1 MYQTDCIA
9 AIATPS
15 GTGGVAIVRIS
26 GKGSFDVADR
36 VFRAASGKFSA
47 DRRPGM
53 LCYGEILGDGF
64 SDRGMCVI
72 FRAPHSYTG
81 EDSAELHCHGGVQI
95 VQGVLR
101 NVLSAGARLAENG
114 EFTKRAFLNGK
125 LDLSSC
131 EGVAD
136 MIHAR
141 SAAET
146 RAASKLMDGGL
157 RERVS
162 KTQDRLTDLISRLEV
177 LLDYPEEDLPD
188 VGREEFADELTEIL
202 AELGAL
208 SDTYA
213 HGSKLKSGLRVALC
227 GKTNAGKSSLL
238 NRLLGEEK
246 AIVTEIE
253 GTTRDVVE
261 GELEL
266 SGMRLLLQDTAGLR
280 ESADEVET
288 IGIERSRRVAEQA
301 DLVLYVRDVSER
313 SEPPIE
319 LQADC
324 PVITVWNKC
333 DLTADAVMSTECDK
347 KDPCPRE
354 SGSMK
359 SDCEFAEKLS
369 AQSFREDV
377 AERSRPNSANPE
389 QLCENLS
396 AKNVMVS
403 AKTGEG
409 IVALRDLLTDFAS
422 AQIGGDEL
430 VLTNERHYRTLLRAQ
445 KSLSHALD
453 GIAQKQCDLLAL
465 DVRECWDIL
474 GEITGVTATEDILD
488 RIFSKFCLGK

>member
-26 GKGSFDVADR
+26 GKGSFETVDR
-36 VFRAASGKFSA
+36 VFRTANGKPA
-47 DRRPGM
+47 KERAPRVM
-53 LCYGEILGDGF
+53 YYGEILGDGF
-64 SDRGMCVI
+64 LDRGMCVT
-72 FRAPHSYTG
+72 FCAPHSYTG

-101 NVLSAGARLAENG
+101 SVLAAGARMAENG

-146 RAASKLMDGGL
+146 RAASRLMEGGL
-157 RERVS
+157 CERVS
-162 KTQDRLTDLISRLEV
+162 GAQDRLTDLISQLEV
-177 LLDYPEEDLPD
+177 LLDYPEEEFPP
-188 VGREEFADELTEIL
+188 VERAAFADGLKGISESLKTL
-202 AELGAL
+202 A
-208 SDTYA
+208 DTYA
-213 HGSKLKSGLRVALC
+213 YGSKVKSGLRVALC

-280 ESADEVET
+280 ESSDKVET
-288 IGIERSRRVAEQA
+288 IGIERSRRAAELA
-301 DLVLYVRDVSER
+301 DLVLYVRDLSEIGT
-313 SEPPIE
+313 PPLE
-319 LQADC
+319 LPVGC

-333 DLTADAVMSTECDK
+333 DLSENGGRKARAESSLDLSRGEGIGAVGRRKADGKSGFGQS
-347 KDPCPRE
+347 PE
-354 SGSMK
+354 SS
-359 SDCEFAEKLS
+359 EEIT
-369 AQSFREDV
+369 
-377 AERSRPNSANPE
+377 
-389 QLCENLS
+389 
-396 AKNVMVS
+396 VS
-403 AKTGEG
+403 AKTGDG
-409 IVALRDLLTDFAS
+409 IDVLRERLAEFAA
-422 AQIGGDEL
+422 AQTGGDEL
-430 VLTNERHYRTLLRAQ
+430 VLTNERHYRTLLRAREA
-445 KSLSHALD
+445 LAHALE
-453 GIAQKQCDLLAL
+453 GIAEKPCDLLTL
-465 DVRECWDIL
+465 DMRECWDVL

>member
-1 MYQTDCIA
+1 MPQLHGMVIKMYQTDCIA

-26 GKGSFDVADR
+26 GKGSLEVADR
-36 VFRAASGKFSA
+36 VFRAADGRTAGERSS
-47 DRRPGM
+47 RT
-53 LCYGEILGDGF
+53 LYYGEIAGDGF
-64 SDRGMCVI
+64 LDRGMCVI

-101 NVLSAGARLAENG
+101 SVLAAGARMAENG

-146 RAASKLMDGGL
+146 RAASRLMEGGL
-157 RERVS
+157 CERVS
-162 KTQDRLTDLISRLEV
+162 GAQDRLTDLISQLEV
-177 LLDYPEEDLPD
+177 LLDYPEEELPQI
-188 VGREEFADELTEIL
+188 GREEFAAGLKDLSGELKS
-202 AELGAL
+202 L
-208 SDTYA
+208 SDTYLY
-213 HGSKLKSGLRVALC
+213 GSKLRSGLRVALC

-280 ESADEVET
+280 ESQDEVEV
-288 IGIERSRRVAEQA
+288 IGIERSRRAAEQA
-301 DLVLYVRDVSER
+301 DLVLYVRDLSEADA
-313 SEPPIE
+313 PPIE
-319 LQADC
+319 LPANC
-324 PVITVWNKC
+324 PVVTVWNKC
-333 DLTADAVMSTECDK
+333 DLSRIKSGQVQSGGADPGRSPDSLGTLQANCAEEPAAGRASQNRDS
-347 KDPCPRE
+347 KD
-354 SGSMK
+354 
-359 SDCEFAEKLS
+359 LS
-369 AQSFREDV
+369 AREV
-377 AERSRPNSANPE
+377 T
-389 QLCENLS
+389 
-396 AKNVMVS
+396 VS
-403 AKTGEG
+403 ARTGEG
-409 IVALRDLLTDFAS
+409 IAALRELLTKFAA
-422 AQIGGDEL
+422 AQAGGDEL

-445 KSLSHALD
+445 DALAHALE
-453 GIAQKQCDLLAL
+453 GISEKPCDLLAL